1 MESIEERQALVFLS
15 AVEGVGPA
23 RLHSVRNWAKQTG
36 VGLCE
41 LVQNPENC
49 PTLKAKDGLCDAVRT
64 LRRKYSVAEYFSWVE
79 DQAVVV
85 VTAND
90 EHYPTLLKHSAKHPL
105 VLFCKGNISL
115 LEELRPIAV
124 VGTRRATPYG
134 KRATV
139 SLVNGLVKHG
149 CSIISGFMY
158 GIDTVAHQSAVNN
171 RGHTIG
177 VLGYGFGT
185 PIFPSSHAQLF
196 DYLLSEKALFITQ
209 FAPKVPALP
218 AHFPMRN
225 AVVAGMTLATIVV
238 EAAEKSGTMITVSAA
253 LEEGRLVC
261 AVPGPFDSEFSQG
274 TKHLLNQ
281 GALLV
286 TSAEDILVELGYL
299 KTIRDANSSKKMLS
313 KTSKLTSIQNVIV
326 EALRSGTCQSDSLAE
341 ITKLPI
347 VELTYELTD
356 LEIQGIIEKSIEGW
370 SLK

>member
-1 MESIEERQALVFLS
+1 VLSGTDKQALVYLA
-15 AVEGVGPA
+15 AVDGIGPVTQRKLIDWA
-23 RLHSVRNWAKQTG
+23 GENRVTMHSIVQKPAQCPLISQKHKILDRIFQHKQQHSVESYWEWLAQEQIG
-36 VGLCE
+36 ILLSE
-41 LVQNPENC
+41 
-49 PTLKAKDGLCDAVRT
+49 D
-64 LRRKYSVAEYFSWVE
+64 VE
-79 DQAVVV
+79 
-85 VTAND
+85 
-90 EHYPTLLKHSAKHPL
+90 YPTLLKQVSDHPL
-105 VLFCKGNISL
+105 VVYFRGEKAL
-115 LEELRPIAV
+115 LQSKTPIAV
-124 VGTRRATPYG
+124 IGTRRATAYG
-134 KRATV
+134 RRATQTIV
-139 SLVNGLVKHG
+139 SDLVRLGATIV
-149 CSIISGFMY
+149 SGFMY
-158 GIDTVAHQSAVNN
+158 GIDTIAHQSAINN

-356 LEIQGIIEKSIEGW
+356 LEIQGIIERSIEGW